1 MAKPAITKRVTKAA
15 ALSYSELDTNFQN
28 LADATITLTAGSGGT
43 AVVSDLNGNITLVA
57 GTGVTLTGNNTAK
70 TITINTAGTGTVN
83 SGVDKRIPFYSGTGT
98 TLDDSDLSLQVTD
111 GKVQIKDENGLG
123 IRLDFAATAPAVSKI
138 EGTTTNI
145 TSTVFGGGK
154 TVIVNLFDG
163 ILDLEASTAINL
175 SSDQVVVGR
184 GSSIDSVLKSPN
196 GSKLILGSGS
206 SDGAITINSG
216 ANGNIELTPA
226 GTGDVLLNADTV
238 RVGDN
243 NVNAVITTQG
253 TGDLTLNTNTG
264 TNSGSIT
271 IADGANGAITIDTD
285 GTGFIKMG
293 GDVDLLTGVI
303 GSSVSN
309 TSIELEPNGTGVIYL
324 NGPLETNTTTGTP
337 VDDTAPTSWL
347 KITVGTTDY
356 FLPLY
361 E

>member
-1 MAKPAITKRVTKAA
+1 MQA
-15 ALSYSELDTNFQN
+15 Q
-28 LADATITLTAGSGGT
+28 
-43 AVVSDLNGNITLVA
+43 
-57 GTGVTLTGNNTAK
+57 
-70 TITINTAGTGTVN
+70 
-83 SGVDKRIPFYSGTGT
+83 
-98 TLDDSDLSLQVTD
+98 
-111 GKVQIKDENGLG
+111 
-123 IRLDFAATAPAVSKI
+123 
-138 EGTTTNI
+138 
-145 TSTVFGGGK
+145 
-154 TVIVNLFDG
+154 VNLININQG
-163 ILDLEASTAINL
+163 IVDIQANTAINL
-175 SSDQVVVGR
+175 YSNTVIAGK
-184 GSSIDSVLKSPN
+184 GSNADASFRSPS

>member
-1 MAKPAITKRVTKAA
+1 
-15 ALSYSELDTNFQN
+15 
-28 LADATITLTAGSGGT
+28 
-43 AVVSDLNGNITLVA
+43 VVSDLNGNITLVA

-70 TITINTAGTGTVN
+70 TITIASAGTGTVN
-83 SGVDKRIPFYSGTGT
+83 TGLANRFAFYPSDGT
-98 TLDDSDLSLQVTD
+98 TVDDSGLSITTSGSDITLKNEIID
-111 GKVQIKDENGLG
+111 GDRITLDCGGSGIVSQIQADTG
-123 IRLDFAATAPAVSKI
+123 
-138 EGTTTNI
+138 NI
-145 TSTVFGGGK
+145 LLNLAQSSTGMQAQ
-154 TVIVNLFDG
+154 VNLININQG
-163 ILDLEASTAINL
+163 IVDIQANTAINL
-175 SSDQVVVGR
+175 YSNTVIAGK
-184 GSSIDSVLKSPN
+184 GSNADASFRSPS